1 MKKIIFGI
9 TDLGIGGAER
19 VLVDL
24 ANRLCDDY
32 YITIFTLYPGGALE
46 KELKSKINLISYYD
60 KPYNEYSK
68 LKKIKISL
76 DVLRKVTP
84 PEGYDKYIAFLEG
97 PIARVFT
104 RAKGKKV
111 AWIHNDISKVYG
123 NNFKAKT
130 KLAIEQAIY
139 EEYDKLVFVSNENL
153 EDFKKTYDFKFEYEV
168 IRNYLDYEKILEK
181 SKEKADLPYNSKE
194 INLLQVGRLVDQK
207 AVDRFI
213 EIHAE
218 LEKEGIHSKVY
229 IIGEGPLHE
238 ELQKKID
245 DLGEHDNFYLLGIRE
260 NPYPYIKNAD
270 FFCLLSYYEGYGM
283 VVDEAKILNKPIII
297 TDTAA
302 REAIEGY
309 DRSLILN
316 NNKKDIKKGLKELLT
331 SDDIERIEKAE
342 LDNDELLLNTKMYYK
357 NIIDKVEKIL
367 NY

>member
-24 ANRLCDDY
+24 TNKLSKDY
-32 YITIFTLYPGGALE
+32 EITIFTLYPGGALE
-46 KELKSKINLISYYD
+46 KELNSKIELISYYD
-60 KPYNEYSK
+60 KPYNEFSK
-68 LKKIKISL
+68 LKRLKISH

-97 PIARVFT
+97 PITRVFS
-104 RAKGKKV
+104 RAEGKKI
-111 AWIHNDISKVYG
+111 AWIHNDMSKVYG
-123 NNFKAKT
+123 KGFKSKM
-130 KLAIEQAIY
+130 KLELEQSLY
-139 EEYDKLVFVSNENL
+139 EEYDKLIFVSNENL
-153 EDFKKTYDFKFEYEV
+153 EDFKKTFDFKFEYEV

-181 SKEKADLPYNSKE
+181 AKEKVDLPYNSKE

-218 LEKEGIHSKVY
+218 LEKEGVHSKVY
-229 IIGEGPLHE
+229 IIGEGELHE

-245 DLGEHDNFYLLGIRE
+245 ELGEKDNFYLLGIRE

-302 REAIEGY
+302 REALEGY
-309 DRSLILN
+309 DRSLVLN

-342 LDNDELLLNTKMYYK
+342 VDNDELLLNSKMYYK
-357 NIIDKVEKIL
+357 NILDKVEKIL
-367 NY
+367 NC

>member
-24 ANRLCDDY
+24 TNKLCDDY
-32 YITIFTLYPGGALE
+32 EITIFTLYPGGALE
-46 KELKSKINLISYYD
+46 KELNKKINLISYYD
-60 KPYNEYSK
+60 KPYMEYSK
-68 LKKIKISL
+68 LKRLKISY
-76 DVLRKVTP
+76 DVLRNVTP

-97 PIARVFT
+97 PITRVFS
-104 RAKGKKV
+104 RAKDKKI
-111 AWIHNDISKVYG
+111 AWIHNDMSKVYG
-123 NNFKAKT
+123 NSFKSKM
-130 KLAIEQAIY
+130 KLELEQSLY
-139 EEYDKLVFVSNENL
+139 EEYDKLIFVSNENL
-153 EDFKKTYDFKFEYEV
+153 EDFKKTFDFKFEYEV
-168 IRNYLDYEKILEK
+168 IRNYLDYEKILDK
-181 SKEKADLPYNSKE
+181 AKEKVELPYNPKE

-207 AVDRFI
+207 AVERFI

-218 LEKEGIHSKVY
+218 LEKEGVHSKVY

-245 DLGEHDNFYLLGIRE
+245 DLGEKDNFYLLGIRE

-302 REAIEGY
+302 REALEGY
-309 DRSLILN
+309 DRSLVLN

-342 LDNDELLLNTKMYYK
+342 VDNDELLLNSKMYYK

-367 NY
+367 NC